1 MVTKLFCS
9 DDGQSLMKILF
20 VQKRYHSNQH
30 FAMKSLLAHG
40 HEVQYLVQDVGPSE
54 NYTVLVPKRIPYS
67 SFFRLIEG
75 VLYRAFKYKI
85 SRPDFGFPSLLTFY
99 REIKSFDADV
109 IIVKTSRLYSQLATI
124 IGRILRKPVVLYNQ
138 NRMIEVTANKND
150 SYSLARALSRF
161 ALRPTVAFTP
171 VPGILTGEKPLKR
184 GKTYYIPLVVESSG
198 LDRVKSYREDG
209 RIKILSVGKY
219 QNLSKKRHDLLVQ
232 SVHGLVRRGYD
243 LSLTLVG
250 AGRAEDARL
259 KYLKDLTRKL
269 DLESRV
275 TFRLN
280 IPNEKMNEVY
290 AAHDLF
296 VLPSRWEGYGYSVLE
311 AMANGLPVIAS
322 DRAGASD
329 CIDNG
334 VNGYIFESDNLKS
347 LTTAIENIVKDHVKL
362 EQMGAASGEIA
373 RRRYNPDVYHDRL
386 MHLLKEEFG
395 LSDAAPSGSSER
407 LARPRVGQS
416 EA

>member
-1 MVTKLFCS
+1 MR
-9 DDGQSLMKILF
+9 ILF

-30 FAMKSLLAHG
+30 HAMKSLLAHG

-67 SFFRLIEG
+67 SFFLLIEG
-75 VLYRAFKYKI
+75 ILYRSFKYKI

-109 IIVKTSRLYSQLATI
+109 IVVKTSRLYSQLATI

-138 NRMIEVTANKND
+138 NRMIEVTANKNN
-150 SYSLARALSRF
+150 SYTLARALSRF
-161 ALRPTVAFTP
+161 ALKPTVAFTP

-184 GKTYYIPLVVESSG
+184 GKTYYIPLVIELSSLRRDG
-198 LDRVKSYREDG
+198 AYRRDG
-209 RIKILSVGKY
+209 VMRIIAVGKY
-219 QNLSKKRHDLLVQ
+219 QNLSKKRHDLLIRAVQ
-232 SVHGLVRRGYD
+232 VLISKGYN
-243 LSLTLVG
+243 LSLTFVG
-250 AGRAEDARL
+250 AGREQDVRL
-259 KYLKDLTRKL
+259 KYLKELTRELKVE
-269 DLESRV
+269 DRV
-275 TFRLN
+275 VFRLN
-280 IPNEKMNEVY
+280 IPNEKMNEAY

-322 DRAGASD
+322 NLAGASD

-334 VNGYIFESDNLKS
+334 VNGYIFESDNLES
-347 LTTAIENIVKDHVKL
+347 LINAIESTIKDHDKL
-362 EQMGAASGEIA
+362 EQMGAASQEIA

-395 LSDAAPSGSSER
+395 LTDAAPIVSSER
-407 LARPRVGQS
+407 LGRPRVEG
-416 EA
+416 EVEV